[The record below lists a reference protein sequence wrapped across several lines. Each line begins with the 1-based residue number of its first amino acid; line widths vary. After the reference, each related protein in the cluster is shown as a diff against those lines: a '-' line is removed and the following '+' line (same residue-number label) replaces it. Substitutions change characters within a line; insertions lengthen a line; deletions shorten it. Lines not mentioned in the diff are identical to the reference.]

1 MELIDRYLNAVRF
14 WLPRAQE
21 DDIIA
26 ELGEDLRSQIEDRET
41 ALGRALNEDEL
52 AEILK
57 KRGHPMSVASGYLP
71 QRYLIGPALYPAY
84 MVVVR
89 LVILWIV
96 LPILILIAAPIA
108 IATAADPTMASIKA
122 LWDAAMGCVFALG
135 VITLVFAIIER
146 HPIRELE
153 NWDPR
158 KLPKIPARPLKS
170 LSDPKPVDRAQAIV
184 EMACSVLFTA
194 FFLHFIWFRNSFDL
208 GDAHIVLAPVWRTL
222 LWPILLIGLSGLAIA
237 WVSVAFRSNTRVRSG
252 VRMAVDVASLGVLG
266 VMAKAGTLITLTVRN
281 LPADQIA
288 QVAKWTELGTRLT
301 LAAAGFGIMVDL
313 VQEAVRYARTRRAA

>member
-26 ELGEDLRSQIEDRET
+26 ELGEDLHSQIEERET

-57 KRGHPMSVASGYLP
+57 QRGHPMSVAGRYLP

-84 MVVVR
+84 MVVLR
-89 LVILWIV
+89 LVILWIL

-108 IATAADPTMASIKA
+108 IATAADPTLASIKA
-122 LWDAAMGCVFALG
+122 LWDTAMGCVFALG

-170 LSDPKPVDRAQAIV
+170 LSDPKPVERAQAIV
-184 EMACSVLFTA
+184 EMACSVVFAA
-194 FFLHFIWFRNSFDL
+194 FFLHFIWFRNSFEL
-208 GDAHIVLAPVWRTL
+208 GDAHIVLAPIWRTV
-222 LWPILLIGLSGLAIA
+222 LWPMLLIGLSGLPVGWI
-237 WVSVAFRSNTRVRSG
+237 SLAFRANTRLRSG
-252 VRMAVDVASLGVLG
+252 MRIAVDVVTLGVVGVLG
-266 VMAKAGTLITLTVRN
+266 TAGTLITFTVRH
-281 LPADQIA
+281 LPADQMA
-288 QVAKWTELGTRLT
+288 EATKWTDVGVRIAVAAIALGVL
-301 LAAAGFGIMVDL
+301 VDL
-313 VQEAVRYARTRRAA
+313 VQEGVRYVRARRSA